1 MVDPLL
7 WASHDIK
14 FMNNDTVYV
23 DLQRDPGMT
32 MLTALRNRLSPREA
46 PSRPSQAADARNPR
60 AVADPELPFADY
72 DRLDT
77 RAVIDALSAHTQI
90 ELEATEAYER
100 SHKGR
105 ERVLDKLRY
114 MRGSEPLPGYDALSV
129 AEIVSTLEHAEPA
142 TIQRIRG
149 YERKFAN
156 RPAVLEAVVHA
167 HHRGLADRQARPVPA
182 YQPTSA
188 RLSR

>member
-1 MVDPLL
+1 
-7 WASHDIK
+7 
-14 FMNNDTVYV
+14 
-23 DLQRDPGMT
+23 MT
-32 MLTALRNRLSPREA
+32 ILTALRNRFSSRETA
-46 PSRPSQAADARNPR
+46 ARRSQTAGEGKPE
-60 AVADPELPFADY
+60 AVADGGLPFAGY
-72 DRLDT
+72 DRLDA
-77 RAVIDALSAHTQI
+77 RGVINALSDHTQI
-90 ELEATEAYER
+90 ELEAAEAYER
-100 SHKGR
+100 SHKSR

-129 AEIVSTLEHAEPA
+129 EEIVSALEHAEPA

-156 RPAVLEAVVHA
+156 RTAVHEAVVRA

-188 RLSR
+188 RT